1 MTPMSDTASDTAL
14 ELERWLAATP
24 DRVFR
29 AWTDP
34 EVIGRWMSPVGHA
47 EAEVDL
53 RPGGCLRVTMV
64 GDGVRIEH
72 HGRFLAVEPPHRL
85 VFTWRSPY
93 TGDADSRVSVAL
105 APDGDGTRLTLRHE
119 LLPPGV
125 PASHRDGWGRMLARL
140 ADVVADTEGDGHGPG

>member
-1 MTPMSDTASDTAL
+1 MPDTARETAL
-14 ELERWLAATP
+14 ELERRLAATP
-24 DRVFR
+24 DLVFR

-34 EVIGRWMSPVGHA
+34 EVLARWMSPVGHA

-53 RPGGCLRVTMV
+53 RPGGWLRVAMV

-72 HGRFLAVEPPHRL
+72 SGVFLEVEPPHRL

-93 TGDADSRVSVAL
+93 TGNADSRVSVTL
-105 APDGDGTRLTLRHE
+105 VPDGDGTRLTLRHE

-125 PASHRDGWGRMLARL
+125 SASHREGWGGMLARL
-140 ADVVADTEGDGHGPG
+140 ADVLAVTAGGGHGPG